1 MGRQPGRRAYDVHA
15 VAITV
20 PRPTSWRAA
29 YQRAVQR
36 LMVLQVPVG
45 VRYDEGAAPLIQ
57 KEGLDA
63 PCNVLRN
70 VQELGCLA

>member
-1 MGRQPGRRAYDVHA
+1 
-15 VAITV
+15 
-20 PRPTSWRAA
+20 
-29 YQRAVQR
+29 
-36 LMVLQVPVG
+36 MVLQVPVG